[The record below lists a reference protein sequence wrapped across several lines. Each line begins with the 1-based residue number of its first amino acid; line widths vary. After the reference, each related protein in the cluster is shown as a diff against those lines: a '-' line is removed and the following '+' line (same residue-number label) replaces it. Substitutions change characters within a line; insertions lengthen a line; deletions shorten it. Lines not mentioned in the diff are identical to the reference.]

1 MYCIV
6 NFNTRGAVGQLITQE
21 MTTGDSMLGK
31 VVVARSG
38 KRESRERDWACAITT
53 PTDRLDWNSPTE
65 WRWNAERHSTRG
77 TQFSLSLLFD
87 SPFLRSIIRL
97 VSHSPSFLIDVRI
110 HTKADSATS
119 PNQNSVVWSS
129 PYYLRLCTQVSRYP
143 WCRAQLKAWNL

>member
-87 SPFLRSIIRL
+87 SPFLRSIIRR
-97 VSHSPSFLIDVRI
+97 VSHSPSFLVDVRI
-110 HTKADSATS
+110 STRKQTRR
-119 PNQNSVVWSS
+119 QVQIKIRSS
-129 PYYLRLCTQVSRYP
+129 GRVLITCACAHRWAGIPGVEL
-143 WCRAQLKAWNL
+143 N